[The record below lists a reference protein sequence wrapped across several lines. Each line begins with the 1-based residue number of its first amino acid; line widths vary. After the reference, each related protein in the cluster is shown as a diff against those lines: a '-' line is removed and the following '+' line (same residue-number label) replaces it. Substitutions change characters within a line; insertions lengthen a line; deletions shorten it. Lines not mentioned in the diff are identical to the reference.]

1 MELNPAQQEELERF
15 RSLVANVEASGAE
28 LQTRESILR
37 QVESAYK
44 NYFRTVAQIE
54 EDGNEPVEQSVG
66 IPRTLYV
73 TCTKQEVKGAPLIPE
88 MMPALAGRM
97 ETVRALIM
105 RAFAEVT
112 GEQHEIP
119 RTILH
124 LLLMP
129 EKIAEETGLDVSI
142 VRSCLAGIVQSENK
156 DPSQNIL
163 NDGVLARF
171 HEVAVVQFYGAMLK
185 KGYSVQLAVPADLDT
200 PADGVQTE
208 TPEKVRRCGPSDISI
223 IATRDQIEIVTDLQ
237 DEEIERYRDVI
248 DAATVIRQR
257 YGDPHHD
264 EATEYADK
272 YDVHAQI
279 EEMVRERFG
288 VSIDDAGEGTD
299 VATTRGD
306 SNTPEPRW
314 EQPQLSPEQAD
325 ETAHL
330 LQVIDGIG
338 GDDDVKRFLSER
350 AAVAVDNYYFML
362 EKQATD
368 SAAQSENSPSSGA
381 DTTEAPGGDKTLQ
394 MLHALYVTAFNAE
407 MEFYQQNRGRMSREN
422 LTLRLE
428 RIHKFVQQAA
438 QQQCGGDAKIPYVI
452 GHLAVMSGEVSAR
465 DQLNP
470 RTTNQVIELLVGA
483 CENPHAE
490 VLSPD
495 LNAKVQ
501 KLLVS
506 HLVQAVQTMGFET
519 EVHTEEPE
527 KPVTVDS
534 QGCGSNKVIVVYK
547 TDGTVQIDAGD
558 AVRSSAREL
567 HTTRTILENLEYIF
581 RRWGEKK

>member
-1 MELNPAQQEELERF
+1 MELNPAQKEELAQL
-15 RSLVANVEASGAE
+15 RSLITNVEATGAE
-28 LQTRESILR
+28 SQARDAILQ
-37 QVESAYK
+37 QMESAYK

-73 TCTKQEVKGAPLIPE
+73 TCTKQEVKETPVTPE
-88 MMPALAGRM
+88 MMPVIAERM
-97 ETVRALIM
+97 ETVRVLIM
-105 RAFAEVT
+105 RAFAGAT
-112 GEQHEIP
+112 GEQQEIP

-129 EKIAEETGLDVSI
+129 EKIAEETGLDAST
-142 VRSCLAGIVQSENK
+142 VRNCLMGISQLQNYR
-156 DPSQNIL
+156 PSQNIL
-163 NDGVLARF
+163 NDRVLEEF
-171 HEVAVVQFYGAMLK
+171 YTAVVTQFYGAMLK

-200 PADGVQTE
+200 PANEVQTE

-223 IATRDQIEIVTDLQ
+223 IATRDQIEIVTDLK
-237 DEEIERYRDVI
+237 DEEIEKYREVI

-264 EATEYADK
+264 AATEYADK
-272 YDVHAQI
+272 FDVHAQI
-279 EEMVRERFG
+279 EEMVRKRFG
-288 VSIDDAGEGTD
+288 VSIDDVGESTD
-299 VATTRGD
+299 VATTRGA
-306 SNTPEPRW
+306 SNTPESRW
-314 EQPQLSPEQAD
+314 EQPRLSPEQAD

-330 LQVIDGIG
+330 LQVINGIE

-407 MEFYQQNRGRMSREN
+407 MEFYQQNRGQMSREN

-428 RIHKFVQQAA
+428 RIHQFVQQAA

-452 GHLAVMSGEVSAR
+452 GHLALMSGEVSAR

-483 CENPHAE
+483 CENPHTE

-506 HLVQAVQTMGFET
+506 HLVQVVQTMGFEAKI
-519 EVHTEEPE
+519 HEETTE
-527 KPVTVDS
+527 KPVSIDS
-534 QGCGSNKVIVVYK
+534 QSCGRNKVIIVYQS
-547 TDGTVQIDAGD
+547 DGTVEMIAGD
-558 AVRSSAREL
+558 DVRSSVRDL
-567 HTTRTILENLEYIF
+567 HVVHNVLTTLNYIF
-581 RRWGEKK
+581 RGWGGN